1 MVDDISDDRLLEYR
15 ILFDNFDLSKNG
27 TIPSKSLET
36 ILQQLGQSP
45 NKKEINDLIAK
56 YDEGNLGYL
65 SFNSF
70 LRIIVS
76 YFKEKP
82 LEEELKISFDN
93 YKDSQSDYISLSKIK
108 HTLLNSGYDV
118 NEDEINQMLKEC
130 DSEEKGALDR
140 EEFIKLIMKDI
151 TPYVEVQKNPKKSIS
166 QLSSK

>member
-118 NEDEINQMLKEC
+118 NEDEINQMVQIAILHDIGACK
-130 DSEEKGALDR
+130 SEEKFKHD
-140 EEFIKLIMKDI
+140 K
-151 TPYVEVQKNPKKSIS
+151 
-166 QLSSK
+166 